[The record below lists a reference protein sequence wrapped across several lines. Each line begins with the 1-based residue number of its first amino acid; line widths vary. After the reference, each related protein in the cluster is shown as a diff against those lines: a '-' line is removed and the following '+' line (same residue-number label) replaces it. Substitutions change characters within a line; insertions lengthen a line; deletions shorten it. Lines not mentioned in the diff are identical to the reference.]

1 MLDPDESAGRA
12 YYTRFVPAG
21 LRALRRA
28 VDGIAAGMVCCK
40 RRDEVEQVDC
50 TLTMHTV
57 RHMHSMEQRRAP
69 GSSRLRHG
77 EIQRALASATLRSQ
91 N

>member
-28 VDGIAAGMVCCK
+28 VDGIAASMVRCK
-40 RRDEVEQVDC
+40 PQDESLATFDGKLC
-50 TLTMHTV
+50 TV
-57 RHMHSMEQRRAP
+57 QA
-69 GSSRLRHG
+69 
-77 EIQRALASATLRSQ
+77 
-91 N
+91 